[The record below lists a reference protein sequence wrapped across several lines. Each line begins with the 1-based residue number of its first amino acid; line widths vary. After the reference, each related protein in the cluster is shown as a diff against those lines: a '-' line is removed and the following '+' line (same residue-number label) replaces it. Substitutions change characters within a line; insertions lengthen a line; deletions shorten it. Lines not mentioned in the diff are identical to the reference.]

1 MQYIAKI
8 RDKSYKIDIDEMD
21 GKLQIKL
28 DGKPVMVD
36 FTQIKPPHF
45 YSFLVNNKSFDVEI
59 TKSSESYWVNVNGS
73 RYECFLEDERL
84 SRIKDIAGLKKDVLH
99 EKEIKTPMPGL
110 VVSIEVKEGDVVK
123 VGQGVA
129 IVEAMKMENELK
141 ATFEGKVKKVKVKP
155 GQAVDKDDVLVIFE

>member
-1 MQYIAKI
+1 MQYIATI
-8 RDKSYKIDIDEMD
+8 RDRSYKIEINEMN
-21 GKLQIKL
+21 GMLQIKL
-28 DGKPVMVD
+28 DGKPITVD
-36 FTQIKPPHF
+36 FTRIKPPHF

-59 TKSSESYWVNVNGS
+59 TKDSESYWVNVNGNK
-73 RYECFLEDERL
+73 YECFLEDERL
-84 SRIKDIAGLKKDVLH
+84 SKIKDIAGLKKDVAH

-110 VVSIEVKEGDVVK
+110 VVSIEVKEGDIVK

-141 ATFEGKVKKVKVKP
+141 ATFEGKVKKVKVIP